1 VTKEM
6 VAVRSDGHLT
16 VRMIGSDLHLNQ
28 EDVDDI
34 LTDELGIW
42 TLGCGVTT
50 TFTVRM
56 SSSRKEF

>member
-16 VRMIGSDLHLNQ
+16 VRMIGSDLNLNQ
-28 EDVDDI
+28 GNVDDI
-34 LTDELGIW
+34 LTDEMSIW
-42 TLGCGVTT
+42 TLGCSVTT
-50 TFTVRM
+50 TFPVRM